1 MSKAI
6 KLYNNGGPEVLKW
19 EDHDP
24 GNPEVEEV
32 RIRHKAIGL
41 NFIDVYHRT
50 GLYPLPALPAIPG
63 LEGSGVVEAVGEQ
76 VDNVVVGDRVAYA
89 GVPPGAY
96 AQVRCIPA
104 HRLVK
109 MPDDVSFETAAAMM
123 LKGMTARYLIRGCY
137 PVSSKDTILIH
148 AASGGVGSI
157 VSQWAHGIGA
167 TVIGTVGSAEK
178 AEKARSNGCDHPI
191 LYSQED
197 FVENVREIT
206 NGRGV
211 NVVYDSVGQ
220 ATFMKSLECLQPL
233 GTMVTFGQ
241 SSGSVPPLELGILA
255 ARGSLFLTRP
265 SLMTYTESRED
276 LLAHANDLFDVV
288 QRNVVKI
295 AIGQTYPLSE
305 ASVAHRALEG
315 RKTTGSTILIPK

>member
-1 MSKAI
+1 MPKAI
-6 KLYNNGGPEVLKW
+6 KLYKNGGPEVLKW

-24 GNPEVEEV
+24 GEPGDGEV

-50 GLYPLPALPAIPG
+50 GMYPLPALPAIPG
-63 LEGSGVVEAVGEQ
+63 LEGAGVVEAVGEH
-76 VDNVVVGDRVAYA
+76 VDNVVEGDRVAYA

-109 MPDDVSFETAAAMM
+109 MHDDLSFETAAAMM

-137 PVSSKDTILIH
+137 PVSSADTILIH

-157 VSQWAHGIGA
+157 VSQWAHDIGA

-197 FVENVREIT
+197 FVEKVREIT
-206 NGRGV
+206 DGRGV

-220 ATFMKSLECLQPL
+220 ATFMKSLECLQTL

-241 SSGSVPPLELGILA
+241 SSGSVPPLELGVLA

-265 SLMTYTESRED
+265 SLMTYTEKRED
-276 LLAHANDLFDVV
+276 LLVHANDLLDVV
-288 QRNVVKI
+288 LRGVVKI

-305 ASVAHRALEG
+305 ASVAHRDLEG
-315 RKTTGSTILIPK
+315 RKTTGSTILIP

>member
-1 MSKAI
+1 MPKAI
-6 KLYNNGGPEVLKW
+6 KIYTNGGPEVLKW

-24 GNPEVEEV
+24 VQPGTGEV
-32 RIRHKAIGL
+32 RIRHEAIGL

-50 GLYPLPALPAIPG
+50 GMYPLPALPAIPG
-63 LEGSGVVEAVGEQ
+63 LEGSGVVETVGEQ
-76 VDNVVVGDRVAYA
+76 VDDVVVGDRVAYA

-137 PVSSKDTILIH
+137 PVSSGDTILIH

-157 VSQWAHGIGA
+157 VSQWAHDIGA

-206 NGRGV
+206 NNRGV

-241 SSGSVPPLELGILA
+241 SSGSVPPLELGVLA
-255 ARGSLFLTRP
+255 AKGSLFLTRP
-265 SLMTYTESRED
+265 SLMTYTEKRED
-276 LLAHANDLFDVV
+276 LLAHANDLLDVV
-288 QRNVVKI
+288 QRGAVKI

-305 ASVAHRALEG
+305 APVAHRDLEG
-315 RKTTGSTILIPK
+315 RKTTGSTILIP